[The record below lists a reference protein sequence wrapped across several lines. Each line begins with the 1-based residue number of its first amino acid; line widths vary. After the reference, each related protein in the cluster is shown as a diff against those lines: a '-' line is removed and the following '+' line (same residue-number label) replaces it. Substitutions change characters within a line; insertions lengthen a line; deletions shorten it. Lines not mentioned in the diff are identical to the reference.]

1 MTDLSIQQQSHV
13 RIEDYRYRLLEKVR
27 LGIIITHSIFIF
39 FSFIQ
44 YTQHMK
50 KILLFL
56 SCFSL
61 WSVTYG
67 QANDLKVVA
76 SAGTTFTAGNLSL
89 DWTLGEVIVDTYDEP
104 GLGLTQGFHQP
115 VYQLVAVKSIP
126 TELGLITVFPNP
138 FSDVLMVKMNFA
150 AFEKGEME
158 LVDNKGTSIWKK
170 PFEGNEIIENY
181 SASSLPSGSYRLAVT
196 LAGDTFIQSYQLLKI
211 Q

>member
-1 MTDLSIQQQSHV
+1 
-13 RIEDYRYRLLEKVR
+13 
-27 LGIIITHSIFIF
+27 
-39 FSFIQ
+39 
-44 YTQHMK
+44 MK

-115 VYQLVAVKSIP
+115 AYQLVAVKSIP
-126 TELGLITVFPNP
+126 AELGLITVFPNP

-158 LVDNKGTSIWKK
+158 LVDSKGTSIWKK